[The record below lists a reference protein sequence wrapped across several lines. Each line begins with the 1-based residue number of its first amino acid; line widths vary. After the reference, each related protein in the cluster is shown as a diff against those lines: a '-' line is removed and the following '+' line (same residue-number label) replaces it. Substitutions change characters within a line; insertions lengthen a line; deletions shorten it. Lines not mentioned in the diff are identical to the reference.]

1 MKIFKLAYLWLKDRI
16 VRVEVPDHECI
27 SASILRVAEEE
38 ETGCKR
44 LKKAKA
50 KRRKANGT

>member
-1 MKIFKLAYLWLKDRI
+1 MKIFRIYYLFLKDRL
-16 VRVEVPDHECI
+16 VRVEVPEHEHI
-27 SASILRVAEEE
+27 SEAIRRVAGEE
-38 ETGCKR
+38 ETGGKR